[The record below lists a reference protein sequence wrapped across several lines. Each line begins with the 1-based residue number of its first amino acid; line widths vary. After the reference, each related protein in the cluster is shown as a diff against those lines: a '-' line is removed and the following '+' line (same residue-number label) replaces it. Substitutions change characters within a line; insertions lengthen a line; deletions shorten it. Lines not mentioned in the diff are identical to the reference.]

1 MNRHK
6 TFALLV
12 GMTFLGGCQEPSI
25 WLTPGDRSIEVKIGG
40 SKPDR
45 VSTSE
50 PYLRY
55 WDRLEPG
62 EYPVE
67 VTRNGK
73 IYDGKIKFQHKDTP
87 FYYSVKTQ
95 ELRSGD
101 PSFIVVSQLRQR

>member
-1 MNRHK
+1 MNRRK
-6 TFALLV
+6 ALVFIV
-12 GMTFLGGCQEPSI
+12 GIAFLGGCQEPAI
-25 WLTPGDRSIEVKIGG
+25 WLTPGDPSVEVKIGG

-67 VTRNGK
+67 VKR
-73 IYDGKIKFQHKDTP
+73 DGKIFEGRISFQHKDTP
-87 FYYSVKTQ
+87 FYFNVKTE
-95 ELRSGD
+95 ELRSAD
-101 PSFIVVSQLRQR
+101 PTFMVVSPLKQR